1 MPLIAILS
9 ALAVL
14 TVWGAIA
21 PRGQWRVL
29 AGWTRRNAYASE
41 PGPLS
46 VGVHRVVAILAT
58 VALAFGGYTLWRQYE
73 KALPQAAQPLSALQQ
88 MWGAPAP
95 LLVNRV
101 IDSASA
107 VPTGLVA
114 QPVLRYQLVDNS
126 RRSPNY
132 LFGLT
137 PWVPKGA
144 LAVGGLVGAA
154 PGPGLSALDTAAIVV
169 QVRGDKNCIP
179 RAVYATEDSATVLLA
194 VYYGR
199 PDTAPGKPP
208 ATIADCKPVTSKAQS
223 ISVLLPVRLQESVGK
238 RVVHNLDGTA
248 IPAAPSLLK

>member
-1 MPLIAILS
+1 MPLIAILA

-29 AGWTRRNAYASE
+29 AGWTRRNAYAGE
-41 PGPLS
+41 PGPVS
-46 VGVHRVVAILAT
+46 VGVHRVVAIIAT
-58 VALAFGGYTLWRQYE
+58 VSLAFGGCTLWRQYE
-73 KALPQAAQPLSALQQ
+73 NALPKPAAPPSELQQ
-88 MWGAPAP
+88 MWGAPDP

-107 VPTGLVA
+107 VPAGLVN
-114 QPVLRYQLVDNS
+114 QPVLRYQVVDSS

-132 LFGLT
+132 LFSLHA
-137 PWVPKGA
+137 WVPKIA
-144 LAVGGLVGAA
+144 LANGGLVGAA

-179 RAVYATEDSATVLLA
+179 RSVYATEDSSTVVLS

-199 PDTAPGKPP
+199 PDAAAGQPP
-208 ATIADCKPVTSKAQS
+208 ATLSDCKPVASDAES
-223 ISVLLPVRLQESVGK
+223 ISVLIPIRLQESVGN
-238 RVVHNLDGTA
+238 RVVHNLDGSA
-248 IPAAPSLLK
+248 IRLAPALLK